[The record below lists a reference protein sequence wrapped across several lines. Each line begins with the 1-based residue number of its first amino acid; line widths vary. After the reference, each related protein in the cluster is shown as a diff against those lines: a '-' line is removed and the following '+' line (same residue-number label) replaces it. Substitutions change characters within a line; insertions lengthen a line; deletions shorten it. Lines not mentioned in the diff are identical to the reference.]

1 MTDMRRL
8 AFLLALA
15 TVLAVGLATPPSAQT
30 RDTHVVQ
37 AGETLFRISRTYGV
51 DIDELRRINGI
62 EGNYITV
69 GQTLRLTAR
78 SGQSG
83 SPAPRPPDARP
94 PEARATP
101 AVDVGPP
108 DPPASDGQ
116 IHVVASG
123 ETLFRIALR
132 YDTSV
137 SALRR
142 LNGIEGDQIEVGQRL
157 RVSGTGAADGVAGA
171 DTPRDPAAP
180 RDPATRPD
188 RPAARPAVAQTS
200 PAGAVALSER
210 REWSI
215 NRTTV
220 PADLVHFSEPGE
232 TLYGIAA
239 RYGVSLDALV
249 AGNALS
255 TAPLEP
261 GTALRLPTRV
271 RPSDAA
277 QRTLPEPVASGLALV
292 YPDVMSGR
300 VTQSGEAYD
309 PLAFTASHRDYP
321 FGTVLLVT
329 NPASG
334 RSSFVRV
341 IDRGPVSEAYL
352 IELSAAAATVLEL
365 DPNAARRVEIREVP

>member
-8 AFLLALA
+8 ASLLALA
-15 TVLAVGLATPPSAQT
+15 AVLLVGLATPPSAQT
-30 RDTHVVQ
+30 SETHVVK
-37 AGETLFRISRTYGV
+37 AGETLFRISRTYGI

-62 EGNYITV
+62 QDNYITV
-69 GQTLRLTAR
+69 GQTLRLTA
-78 SGQSG
+78 G
-83 SPAPRPPDARP
+83 SRPADRPPSRPDPQPAPTVGVEP
-94 PEARATP
+94 
-101 AVDVGPP
+101 VGPP
-108 DPPASDGQ
+108 ASSSGET
-116 IHVVASG
+116 HVVAAG

-157 RVSGTGAADGVAGA
+157 RVSGSGAAAPPA
-171 DTPRDPAAP
+171 DVTEAPRDPAAP
-180 RDPATRPD
+180 RDPVARPD
-188 RPAARPAVAQTS
+188 RPATPPARAI
-200 PAGAVALSER
+200 ALSEA

-215 NRTTV
+215 NQTTV

-239 RYGVSLDALV
+239 RYGISLDALV

-261 GTALRLPTRV
+261 GTPIHLPTRV

-277 QRTLPEPVASGLALV
+277 ARTLPEPVASGLALV

-334 RSSFVRV
+334 RTSFVRV

-352 IELSAAAATVLEL
+352 IELSAAAATALAL